1 MQVQRIENERP
12 ALPAPVTVKLCG
24 NVIEVRHSFHGPPEI
39 TIEKLSSDFYVDKR
53 TGEVKEFQHTAS
65 RAENTASVAQSLRNL
80 RDIIN
85 TNLIDPTTALWVTL
99 TYKENMRDT
108 QRLYEDFHAFI
119 KRFRRYLKR
128 EGHPTCEY
136 IAAAEPQGRGAWH
149 LHVLLLFPEK
159 APFIPN
165 AHMAKLWGWGF
176 TKTKSLKGVDNP
188 GLYLTAYLGD
198 MELTE
203 AAASGTQRG
212 QLAEVESTDGQGRKV
227 KKAIIKGA
235 RLHLYPPGF
244 NLYRCSRGV
253 KRPEVL
259 HMTEWEAQEI
269 IGVAP
274 LTYEKTI
281 AVTDS
286 QGQTLNIINYR
297 QYNRAK
303 APAKD
308 ESGTTPVEQP
318 EMTAADGGRGTPNR

>member
-1 MQVQRIENERP
+1 MQIQRIENLRP
-12 ALPAPVTVKLCG
+12 APKAPVAVKLCG
-24 NVIEVRHSFHGPPEI
+24 NIIEVKHSAHGPPEI
-39 TIEKLSSDFYVDKR
+39 IIQKLDADNYVDLR
-53 TGEVKEFQHTAS
+53 TGEVKLFQHTAS
-65 RAENTASVAQSLRNL
+65 RAEDKASVAQSLRNL

-85 TNLIDPTTALWVTL
+85 TNLTDPETALWVTL

-128 EGHPTCEY
+128 EGHPPVEY

-165 AHMAKLWGWGF
+165 SHMAKLWGHGF

-203 AAASGTQRG
+203 VAMSGTTRG
-212 QLAEVESTDGQGRKV
+212 RLGEVEAEDEQGRKV
-227 KKAIIKGA
+227 KKAVIKGA
-235 RLHLYPPGF
+235 RLHLYPSGF

-253 KRPEVL
+253 KRPQVL
-259 HMTEWEAQEI
+259 HMTEGEAQQI
-269 IGVAP
+269 IGAAP

-286 QGQTLNIINYR
+286 EGQTLNILNFR

-303 APAKD
+303 AEDQAGKA
-308 ESGTTPVEQP
+308 TVEQP
-318 EMTAADGGRGTPNR
+318 DWTEAWATDTGP

>member
-1 MQVQRIENERP
+1 MRVKRIDNERP
-12 ALPAPVTVKLCG
+12 APPAPVTVKLCG
-24 NVIEVRHSFHGPPEI
+24 NMIEVRHSVYGPPEI
-39 TIEKLSSDFYVDKR
+39 TIEKLDADSYVDLR
-53 TGEVKEFQHTAS
+53 TGAIELFQHATS
-65 RAENTASVAQSLRNL
+65 RAEDKASVAQSLRNL

-85 TNLIDPTTALWVTL
+85 ANLTDPATALWVTL
-99 TYKENMRDT
+99 TYRENMRDT

-119 KRFRRYLKR
+119 KRFRRYLKKQGR
-128 EGHPTCEY
+128 LACEY
-136 IAAAEPQGRGAWH
+136 ITAAEPQGRGAWH

-165 AHMAKLWGWGF
+165 AHMAKLWGHGF
-176 TKTKSLKGVDNP
+176 TKTKSLQGVDNP

-203 AAASGTQRG
+203 AVTSGTQRG
-212 QLAEVESTDGQGRKV
+212 RLGEIEAEDEQGHKQ

-235 RLHLYPPGF
+235 RLHLYPSGF

-253 KRPEVL
+253 KRPEML
-259 HMTEWEAQEI
+259 HMTEGEAQEI
-269 IGVAP
+269 IKDVP

-297 QYNRAK
+297 QYNK
-303 APAKD
+303 AVAERHD
-308 ESGTTPVEQP
+308 HT
-318 EMTAADGGRGTPNR
+318 D

>member
-1 MQVQRIENERP
+1 MEIQRIDNQRP
-12 ALPAPVTVKLCG
+12 TPKAAVTVKLCG
-24 NVIEVRHSFHGPPEI
+24 NVIEVRHSAHGPPEI
-39 TIEKLSSDFYVDKR
+39 TIQKLNEDEYIDLR
-53 TGEVKEFQHTAS
+53 TGVVELFQHTTS

-85 TNLIDPTTALWVTL
+85 TNLTDLSTVLWVTL
-99 TYKENMRDT
+99 TYKENMMDT

-128 EGHPTCEY
+128 EGQPPAEY

-149 LHVLLLFPEK
+149 LHCLFIFPDK

-165 AHMAKLWGWGF
+165 AHIATLWGHGF

-203 AAASGTQRG
+203 AVNAG
-212 QLAEVESTDGQGRKV
+212 QFKAGRLGESKDKS
-227 KKAIIKGA
+227 KAVIKGA
-235 RLHLYPPGF
+235 RLHLYPSGI

-259 HMTEWEAQEI
+259 HMTEGEAQEI
-269 IGVAP
+269 IGTAS

-281 AVTDS
+281 AVRDS
-286 QGQTLNIINYR
+286 EGQTVNIINYR
-297 QYNRAK
+297 QYNRAR
-303 APAKD
+303 AEDQA
-308 ESGTTPVEQP
+308 ETAAVEQP
-318 EMTAADGGRGTPNR
+318 GESEAEATDSGAKS

>member
-1 MQVQRIENERP
+1 MQTTRIENLRP
-12 ALPAPVTVKLCG
+12 TPKAPVTVKLCG
-24 NVIEVRHSFHGPPEI
+24 NVIEVRHSVHGPPEI
-39 TIEKLSSDFYVDKR
+39 TIQKLNADEYVDLR
-53 TGEVKEFQHTAS
+53 TGVVELFRHAAS
-65 RAENTASVAQSLRNL
+65 RAEDKASVAQSLRNL

-85 TNLIDPTTALWVTL
+85 ANLTDPETALWVTL
-99 TYKENMRDT
+99 TYKENMKDPV
-108 QRLYEDFHAFI
+108 QLYEDFHAFI

-128 EGHPTCEY
+128 EGHPPTEY

-165 AHMAKLWGWGF
+165 SHMAMLWGHGF

-203 AAASGTQRG
+203 AVMSGTTRG
-212 QLAEVESTDGQGRKV
+212 RLGEVEAEDEQGHRQ
-227 KKAIIKGA
+227 KKAVIKGA
-235 RLHLYPPGF
+235 RLHLYPSGF

-253 KRPEVL
+253 KRPQVL
-259 HMTEWEAQEI
+259 HMTEGEAQEI
-269 IGVAP
+269 IKDTP

-286 QGQTLNIINYR
+286 EGQTLNVINYR
-297 QYNRAK
+297 QYNRARVEDQAGK
-303 APAKD
+303 A
-308 ESGTTPVEQP
+308 TVEQP
-318 EMTAADGGRGTPNR
+318 GEPEAGPTDTCP

>member
-1 MQVQRIENERP
+1 MQTQRIENLRP
-12 ALPAPVTVKLCG
+12 APKATVTVKLCG
-24 NVIEVRHSFHGPPEI
+24 NVIEVRHSVHGPPEI
-39 TIEKLSSDFYVDKR
+39 TIQKLNADEYIDLR
-53 TGEVKEFQHTAS
+53 TGVVELFQHTAS
-65 RAENTASVAQSLRNL
+65 RAEDKASVAQSLRNL

-85 TNLIDPTTALWVTL
+85 TNLTDPEIALWVTL
-99 TYKENMRDT
+99 TYKENMKDT

-119 KRFRRYLKR
+119 KRFRRYLNR
-128 EGHPTCEY
+128 EGHPACAY
-136 IAAAEPQGRGAWH
+136 VIACEPQQRGAWH
-149 LHVLLLFPEK
+149 LHCLFLFPQK

-165 AHMAKLWGWGF
+165 AHMAKLWGHGF

-203 AAASGTQRG
+203 AVMSGTTRG
-212 QLAEVESTDGQGRKV
+212 RLGEVEAEDEQGRKV
-227 KKAIIKGA
+227 KKAVIKGA

-259 HMTEWEAQEI
+259 HMTEGEAQKI
-269 IGVAP
+269 IGAAP

-286 QGQTLNIINYR
+286 EGQTVNIINYR
-297 QYNRAK
+297 QYNRARAENQAGK
-303 APAKD
+303 ATVKQPA
-308 ESGTTPVEQP
+308 GP
-318 EMTAADGGRGTPNR
+318 EAGATDTGPKV

>member
-1 MQVQRIENERP
+1 MQAKRIENQRP
-12 ALPAPVTVKLCG
+12 APKAPVTVKLCG
-24 NVIEVRHSFHGPPEI
+24 NVIEVRHSTHGPPEI
-39 TIEKLSSDFYVDKR
+39 SIEKLNADEYIDLR
-53 TGEVKEFQHTAS
+53 TGEIKLFQHAAS
-65 RAENTASVAQSLRNL
+65 RAEDTASVAQSLRNL

-85 TNLIDPTTALWVTL
+85 ANLTDPATALWVTL

-119 KRFRRYLKR
+119 KRFRRHLQKND
-128 EGHPTCEY
+128 HPPVEY

-149 LHVLLLFPEK
+149 LHVLFLFPEK

-165 AHMAKLWGWGF
+165 AHMAKLWGHGF
-176 TKTKSLKGVDNP
+176 TKTKSLQGVDNP

-203 AAASGTQRG
+203 AVMSGTTRG
-212 QLAEVESTDGQGRKV
+212 RLGEVEAEDGQGRKV
-227 KKAIIKGA
+227 KKAVIKGA
-235 RLHLYPPGF
+235 RLHLYPSSF

-253 KRPEVL
+253 KRPQV
-259 HMTEWEAQEI
+259 MQMSEWEAQEI
-269 IGVAP
+269 IGAAP

-286 QGQTLNIINYR
+286 EGQTVNIINYR

-303 APAKD
+303 K
-308 ESGTTPVEQP
+308 E
-318 EMTAADGGRGTPNR
+318 